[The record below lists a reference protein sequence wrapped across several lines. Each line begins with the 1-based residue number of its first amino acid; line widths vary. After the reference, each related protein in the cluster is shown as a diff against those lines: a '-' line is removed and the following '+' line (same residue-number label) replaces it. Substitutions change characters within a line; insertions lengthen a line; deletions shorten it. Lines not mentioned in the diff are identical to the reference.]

1 MKQVMTTVGQGTT
14 PAYKAPEV
22 LAMGEPTAKVDIWAL
37 GIILYQLLTGT
48 HPFMKNDDWQT
59 IIAIKEMPFQELSDE
74 VSVNTKKIVEML
86 L

>member
-1 MKQVMTTVGQGTT
+1 
-14 PAYKAPEV
+14 
-22 LAMGEPTAKVDIWAL
+22 
-37 GIILYQLLTGT
+37 
-48 HPFMKNDDWQT
+48 MKNDDWQT